1 MTVSCAVFDP
11 DKLFYLKL
19 LKPIKKSK
27 KLRHR
32 KETNNF
38 NTIRTSL

>member
-1 MTVSCAVFDP
+1 MPVSCAVFDP
-11 DKLFYLKL
+11 DESLY

-27 KLRHR
+27 RLRHR

-38 NTIRTSL
+38 NTFRTSL